1 MIKID
6 LKMVAG
12 EFDMISSET
21 HLFYNKETGKFEFYN
36 EYMDLEDDDFEKYDD
51 NEWIAA
57 PSQRD
62 LDEYSIMEDFI
73 DTVSDPRKNELLSVS
88 IEGRGAFRRFKD
100 TLYRVEL
107 VDEWYSYKHD
117 AFVEVAREWCE
128 RNGIDYL
135 EKSF

>member
-1 MIKID
+1 MKKLD
-6 LKMVAG
+6 LNMVAG

-21 HLFYNKETGKFEFYN
+21 HLFYNKETGEFDFYN
-36 EYMDLEDDDFEKYDD
+36 EYMDMEDDDFEKYDGND
-51 NEWIAA
+51 WIAA

-62 LDEYSIMEDFI
+62 LNEYSIMEDFI

-100 TLYRVEL
+100 TLYRVDL

-117 AFVEVAREWCE
+117 AFVELAREWCE
-128 RNGIDYL
+128 RNGIDYI
-135 EKSF
+135 EKSL